1 MNDGRGR
8 SEAGPL
14 ALARRLLGRVL
25 ETVRGSEPPPE
36 LVPSVGPDPRDVA
49 RVESHR
55 VESHRAE
62 SHRVELGAHASEAP
76 TASDDDLGEDRVVEL
91 PSEALL
97 PSLEEPARV
106 LLSDASWSGL
116 RIEARER
123 DALVAWRDVDRRAD
137 VLRTIE
143 IRCEY
148 GALDGSPEITIRDRP
163 VSATLGATSV
173 ASDAQRLLVALG
185 TLREGAFVS
194 VAHATVR

>member
-8 SEAGPL
+8 TEAGPL

-36 LVPSVGPDPRDVA
+36 LVPSVTTDPRDAASRRAPSAPALSA
-49 RVESHR
+49 RE
-55 VESHRAE
+55 RA
-62 SHRVELGAHASEAP
+62 L
-76 TASDDDLGEDRVVEL
+76 DEDRVVDL
-91 PSEALL
+91 PDASRL
-97 PSLEEPARV
+97 PAADEPARA

-116 RIEARER
+116 RFEPR
-123 DALVAWRDVDRRAD
+123 DRVALVAWRDVDRVAD

-143 IRCEY
+143 IRCDY
-148 GALDGSPEITIRDRP
+148 GALDAAPEITVRDRP
-163 VSATLGATSV
+163 VSATLGAASV

-185 TLREGAFVS
+185 TIREGSFVS